1 MIVTPW
7 ELNRRAQ
14 LYEQLASMI
23 AAGVPLMKALE
34 MAGRNP
40 AIRASRKVIPVLIGQ
55 MQEGHTFTDSMVKV
69 KGWLPEFD
77 VALLSVGEQTG
88 RLDESFKLL
97 ARYYA
102 SRAKIIRDTI
112 AGLAIT
118 AVTLHVF
125 LLVFPLGFLISF
137 ARGFMDN
144 SLTECLPFLAEKL
157 LVFGLIYGVVVFLIF
172 ACQGKRGEGWRA
184 FVESIFHKVPVLRTA
199 VKYLAIARL
208 ASALGALTGAGVPVI
223 RSWELAAAACGSP
236 RLKREVLKWIPQ
248 IQGGLT
254 PAEMVSQIS
263 YFPEVFSNLYHTAEL
278 SGKLDETLVR
288 LHTYFEEEGF
298 HALQLFARILNGVIY
313 ATVVAVVAYNVIRF
327 WMNYYGG
334 LMNNLNGL

>member
-23 AAGVPLMKALE
+23 AAGVPLMNALE
-34 MAGRNP
+34 MAGRSP
-40 AIRASRKVIPVLIGQ
+40 AVRGSRKIIPLLIRHLQQGY
-55 MQEGHTFTDSMVKV
+55 TFAESMVKI

-118 AVTLHVF
+118 MVTLHVF
-125 LLVFPLGFLISF
+125 LLVFPLGFLIGL
-137 ARGFMDN
+137 AKGIMDSN
-144 SLTECLPFLAEKL
+144 FSECIPFIVEKL
-157 LVFGLIYGVVVFLIF
+157 VVFGGLYGTVLFLTF
-172 ACQGKRGEGWRA
+172 ACQGKHGEGWRG
-184 FVESIFHKVPVLRTA
+184 FVESIFHMIPILRTA

-208 ASALGALTGAGVPVI
+208 ASALGALTNAGVPVVK
-223 RSWELAAAACGSP
+223 SWELSAAACGSP
-236 RLKREVLKWIPQ
+236 KLKRQVLQWTPQ
-248 IQGGLT
+248 IESGLT
-254 PAEMVSQIS
+254 PAEMVGQIG
-263 YFPEVFSNLYHTAEL
+263 YFPEVFNNLYHTAEI

-298 HALQLFARILNGVIY
+298 RALQLFTRILNGVIY
-313 ATVVAVVAYNVIRF
+313 GSVVVLVAYNVIHF

-334 LMNNLNGL
+334 LLNGANGI